1 MSDKRWTASQGS
13 APGADPFGEL
23 CRKVLLLVAE
33 DRLALSN
40 YRPLIGFLKE
50 IALSVVVA
58 TRSSGR
64 LAEIEELGVR
74 VIDFDHRPPSLNP
87 VREVSSAWAIGRVL
101 EAEDPDVV
109 HLVGLEPVI
118 LGGLAPSS
126 CRSRYVVVQ
135 MPGLAAHE
143 AADGNLPRLYHAG
156 ALRLMASMLRRPS
169 SCLLVENADDLALL
183 RARGI
188 DPGGR
193 FAMLGGAGIDPQAF
207 PALPAPNNATPV
219 AAFVGQH
226 GGAQRHRHPDAGRRA
241 PGRARSPLR
250 FELCG
255 AVDHESREEIAADV
269 LADWCAA
276 HGARWPGHVA
286 DVREVWSRV
295 DICVLPARTGGGV
308 PRALLEAA
316 ACARPL
322 VVTDVPGC
330 RHFVRDGIE
339 GLVVRR
345 EDPDALAAA
354 LDLLARD
361 PEMRQ
366 RMGEA
371 ARLRLLHGF
380 TRDACAA
387 VAAGRLRLHARQA
400 QRLRRQAPRR
410 QAGWVASRKRAIAGQ
425 AQLAISSARA
435 WIVMPSTGMRRRRP
449 RSASCGSRTPTA
461 TSISCG
467 CRSMC
472 MRATSS
478 PLTSTDSAMR
488 WRRNS
493 LSHAAG
499 ASAMSRAPACA
510 SAPLVAFSAAAT
522 SASTLSQACSLA
534 SSSLS
539 RPAAGVRRRP
549 PPAGGT
555 GKGDRRRG
563 RRRGPSPARRRRR

>member
-50 IALSVVVA
+50 IALGVVVA

-74 VIDFDHRPPSLNP
+74 VIDFDHSRPSLNP
-87 VREVSSAWAIGRVL
+87 VREASSAWAIGRVL

-109 HLVGLEPVI
+109 HLVGLEAVI
-118 LGGLAPSS
+118 LGGLASKLVP
-126 CRSRYVVVQ
+126 SRYVVVQ
-135 MPGLAAHE
+135 MPGLAVSE
-143 AADGNLPRLYHAG
+143 GADGNLPRLYHAG
-156 ALRLMASMLRRPS
+156 ALRLMASMLRRPE
-169 SCLLVENADDLALL
+169 SCLLVENADDLPLL

-193 FAMLGGAGIDPQAF
+193 FAVLGGAGIDPQAY
-207 PALPAPNNATPV
+207 PALPAPKNATPI
-219 AAFVGQH
+219 AAFVGQMVARN
-226 GGAQRHRHPDAGRRA
+226 GIDILMQAGWRLAER
-241 PGRARSPLR
+241 GSPLR

-276 HGARWPGHVA
+276 HKARWPGHVA

-380 TRDACAA
+380 TETQVRQSLRAA
-387 VAAGRLRLHARQA
+387 Y
-400 QRLRRQAPRR
+400 
-410 QAGWVASRKRAIAGQ
+410 ASMLGK
-425 AQLAISSARA
+425 
-435 WIVMPSTGMRRRRP
+435 
-449 RSASCGSRTPTA
+449 RSA
-461 TSISCG
+461 
-467 CRSMC
+467 
-472 MRATSS
+472 
-478 PLTSTDSAMR
+478 
-488 WRRNS
+488 
-493 LSHAAG
+493 
-499 ASAMSRAPACA
+499 
-510 SAPLVAFSAAAT
+510 
-522 SASTLSQACSLA
+522 
-534 SSSLS
+534 
-539 RPAAGVRRRP
+539 
-549 PPAGGT
+549 
-555 GKGDRRRG
+555 
-563 RRRGPSPARRRRR
+563 